1 MIAAT
6 ATWPD
11 SVGTPNANWMKQSG
25 VLAEFP
31 RTDEWGSSP
40 EIVEISVATGPSAS
54 SVNLFGSFG
63 NLVLRELTAHGWTE
77 GDDSERTLR
86 LHLEFFDSS
95 DADLATF
102 TLCTH
107 GFTVVEDQ
115 VPNPDDGSLALE
127 ASQRWPMDVQQL
139 DELGEWLHALLQ
151 SFQGRFNGFEI

>member
-1 MIAAT
+1 MMIAAT

-11 SVGTPNANWMKQSG
+11 SVRTPIAKWTKQSG

-31 RTDEWGSSP
+31 RTVEWGPPS
-40 EIVEISVATGPSAS
+40 EVVERFVATEPSAS
-54 SVNLFGSFG
+54 SVNLLGSFG

-102 TLCTH
+102 VLCTH
-107 GFTVVEDQ
+107 GFTVLEDQ
-115 VPNPDDGSLALE
+115 VPNPDD
-127 ASQRWPMDVQQL
+127 
-139 DELGEWLHALLQ
+139 
-151 SFQGRFNGFEI
+151 